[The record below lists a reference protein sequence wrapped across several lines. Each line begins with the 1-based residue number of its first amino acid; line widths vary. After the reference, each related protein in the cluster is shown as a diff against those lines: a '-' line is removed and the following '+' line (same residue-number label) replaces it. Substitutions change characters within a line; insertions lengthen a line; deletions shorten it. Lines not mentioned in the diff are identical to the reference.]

1 MTKVD
6 PATVMSSEAYVLF
19 YRKSGAANEA
29 VRERAQSLL
38 AQSSEA
44 PSLVQFWVS
53 RQWMNKFET
62 FAEPGPIDNSDFLC
76 HHGGVL
82 PTRTDYVY
90 ELCVAL
96 PQSLWDHLH
105 STFGGGP
112 ACTRLYECANCR
124 AELDALTRQ
133 KKFELEEFKTLHQE
147 FQEQETPSAIFCLS
161 SSWFKVWEGFVT
173 GRKREVGTV
182 HSKILCYPF
191 FSQIFITFTFTS
203 AAWADRQQGHHRELQ
218 FRVCRGKAATAAHI
232 AAGVGLPPGLARH
245 LAALLLDLRRRAR
258 GRRPPQR
265 HRPHQRCVQIS
276 TIAYSGL

>member
-173 GRKREVGTV
+173 GRKREVGTTV
-182 HSKILCYPF
+182 HSK
-191 FSQIFITFTFTS
+191 
-203 AAWADRQQGHHRELQ
+203 
-218 FRVCRGKAATAAHI
+218 VCVTPSFLKYSLH
-232 AAGVGLPPGLARH
+232 LPLPQPPGPIDNRAIIVSSSSGSAEGKQQQQPTLRQGSDYLQVSH
-245 LAALLLDLRRRAR
+245 DIWLLFSSIY
-258 GRRPPQR
+258 GGGPEVVVRPNGTV
-265 HRPHQRCVQIS
+265 HIS
-276 TIAYSGL
+276 GM

>member
-1 MTKVD
+1 MDVRSLFQSGFNAVEFPPRLHKESTSAVALYDLTGVICHHGSAGGGHYTSYALNPVDEDWYEFDDSTVTKVD
-6 PATVMSSEAYVLF
+6 PASVMNSEAYVLF
-19 YRKSGAANEA
+19 YRKNGVANES

-38 AQSSEA
+38 ALSTEE
-44 PSLVQFWVS
+44 PSLVQFYVS

-62 FAEPGPIDNSDFLC
+62 FAEPGAIDNADFLC

-82 PTRTDYVY
+82 PTKTDHVY

-96 PQSLWDHLH
+96 PQPVWDHLH

-147 FQEQETPSAIFCLS
+147 FQEQETPAAIYCLS

-173 GRKREVGTV
+173 GRKREVGVTSV
-182 HSKILCYPF
+182 LTY
-191 FSQIFITFTFTS
+191 FIPS
-203 AAWADRQQGHHRELQ
+203 AR
-218 FRVCRGKAATAAHI
+218 
-232 AAGVGLPPGLARH
+232 PGLLCTAC
-245 LAALLLDLRRRAR
+245 LVVVYLFLLSPDA
-258 GRRPPQR
+258 
-265 HRPHQRCVQIS
+265 
-276 TIAYSGL
+276 